1 MRIYRTRLSGN
12 PLSTCSRLRTTAARL
27 LSSSP
32 SLRSNSNARA
42 RMSRTPETRSL
53 RCNRIHISRSSRR
66 RAGLV
71 PYVRIPRLW
80 HACCNSAVL
89 SSSTPS
95 ARIAWSSR
103 RICNSRDRM
112 APRKKL
118 SVPNAL
124 RPMYR
129 HIEVSCGRERL
140 SSVRSSSKSLATLI
154 ISSVDG
160 DSPVE
165 RTLGEFLLAWMWRK
179 L

>member
-1 MRIYRTRLSGN
+1 
-12 PLSTCSRLRTTAARL
+12 
-27 LSSSP
+27 
-32 SLRSNSNARA
+32 
-42 RMSRTPETRSL
+42 
-53 RCNRIHISRSSRR
+53 
-66 RAGLV
+66 
-71 PYVRIPRLW
+71 
-80 HACCNSAVL
+80 
-89 SSSTPS
+89 
-95 ARIAWSSR
+95 
-103 RICNSRDRM
+103 M

-165 RTLGEFLLAWMWRK
+165 RTLREILVGLNGGHSSRARTLRKNSLKASLPRMWAFALRPDSRSVSWRNLAISSLTRRS
-179 L
+179 LRAFSSCRRVHASGRTV